1 MSDER
6 YWNPEIEA
14 MPSSQLDELQDE
26 LLRKQ
31 LNWVYEHSG
40 FQRERMQSAGVTPD
54 DIRTVADLR
63 RIPLMDKDDYLTE
76 QLAHP
81 PYGRLL
87 CVPENELV
95 RFWTTSGST
104 GQPRNFGTTLADYDD
119 YLESAARVLWTAGV
133 RPGSKVAVPFAHGH
147 WIGLWGVFD
156 ATWLKVGAQIVPL
169 GGYGSEDRIRKI
181 ADFGIDV
188 ICATPTY
195 ASYLSTVARRLG
207 IDVSTLG
214 IRAILTAGEP
224 AAPATR
230 SVIEEVWNAQT
241 FDFYGNT
248 ENLSYLGVDCEE
260 QTGFHFWRDRTVVEI
275 VDPDGRPVPEGEE
288 GELVFTNLSSRSM
301 PAIRLRIADLTRI
314 DSSPCP
320 CGRTHPRV
328 QYILGRREDIVK
340 LRGVN
345 IYPRV
350 VEDIVRATPEL
361 GSEYRIVFRRKD
373 EIDSLV
379 LQVEPLVADAQR
391 DPIVAD
397 IRGRVKSICGLTP
410 AVEILAPGTLPMSEV
425 KAKRVFDERGI
436 DEFARS

>member
-1 MSDER
+1 
-6 YWNPEIEA
+6 
-14 MPSSQLDELQDE
+14 MPPAQLDELQNR
-26 LLRKQ
+26 LLRDQ
-31 LNWVYEHSG
+31 IAWVYENSG
-40 FQRERMQSAGVTPD
+40 FQRERIDSAGVKPEDIQTVD
-54 DIRTVADLR
+54 DLQ

-81 PYGRLL
+81 SYGRFL
-87 CVPENELV
+87 CVPEDELV

-104 GQPRNFGTTLADYDD
+104 GQPRNFGTTLADYED

-156 ATWLKVGAQIVPL
+156 ATWLRVGAQIVPL
-169 GGYGSEDRIRKI
+169 GGYGSEDRIKKI

-188 ICATPTY
+188 LCATPTY
-195 ASYLSTVARRLG
+195 ASYLSTVARRIG

-214 IRAILTAGEP
+214 VRAILTAGEP

-230 SVIEEVWNAQT
+230 RVIEEVWGAKT

-275 VDPDGRPVPEGEE
+275 IDPDGNRVPEGEE

-301 PAIRLRIADLTRI
+301 PAIRLRIADLTRVAT
-314 DSSPCP
+314 DGCP

-350 VEDIVRATPEL
+350 VEDVVRATADL
-361 GSEYRIVFRRKD
+361 GSEYRIVFRRAD

-379 LQVEPLVADAQR
+379 LQVEPLAADAER
-391 DPIVAD
+391 EPIVAD
-397 IRGRVKSICGLTP
+397 IRGRVKSICGVTP
-410 AVEILAPGTLPMSEV
+410 EVEVLAPGTLPMSEV